1 MALCWKISN
10 GVVGNSFHV
19 SNGTFRWT
27 IYFSN
32 EKYTFIVFG
41 HWLEVFCNSH
51 DEKSVVL
58 SKLISTCPKTSYRE
72 KRFGEN
78 VLFKDF
84 RKLSGKIL
92 AFCRR
97 ILRSCQNFL
106 LLVQRYSFAEKY
118 SPGTTLLSQYRR
130 MSVKYRGFKRTFL
143 VVFRKVFSKL
153 PKWPVLEKIQE
164 KGCFLTFEQW

>member
-1 MALCWKISN
+1 MLKNFERGCKKIIPRVQWN
-10 GVVGNSFHV
+10 I
-19 SNGTFRWT
+19 RWT

-58 SKLISTCPKTSYRE
+58 SKLLSTCLKTSYRE

-78 VLFKDF
+78 VLFNDF
-84 RKLSGKIL
+84 WKLSGKIL

-118 SPGTTLLSQYRR
+118 SPGTTLLSQYRT
-130 MSVKYRGFKRTFL
+130 MSVKYWGFKRTFL
-143 VVFRKVFSKL
+143 VVFRNVYSKP
-153 PKWPVLEKIQE
+153 PKWPVLENKNQE
-164 KGCFLTFEQW
+164 